1 MRILTE
7 ADIKG
12 TRALLASQ
20 IVEIMLEEDDGTVRF
35 PLDDRFTAGMQLA
48 ENPLDD
54 PLEDGDEWA
63 FYDFLLDNEEKTVQ
77 FNEETTGAFSLE
89 QIEMLVEYRLTQ
101 ILDHID

>member
-20 IVEIMLEEDDGTVRF
+20 IMEIMLEEDDGTVRF

-48 ENPLDD
+48 ENPNED
-54 PLEDGDEWA
+54 PDEEGDEWA
-63 FYDFLLDNEEKTVQ
+63 FYDFLLDNEDKTVM
-77 FNEETTGAFSLE
+77 FNEDSTGAFSLE
-89 QIEMLVEYRLTQ
+89 QIELLIEYRLTQ